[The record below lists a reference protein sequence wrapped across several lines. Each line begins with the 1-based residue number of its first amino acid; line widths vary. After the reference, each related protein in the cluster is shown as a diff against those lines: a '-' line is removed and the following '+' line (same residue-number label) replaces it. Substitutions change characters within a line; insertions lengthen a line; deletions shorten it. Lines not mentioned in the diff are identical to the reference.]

1 MGKASFKRRDK
12 NRFRKVYP
20 YIRKAPVYEYCSPSD
35 IEIEVGEISYS
46 NSDTGTYTFTSTFL
60 NAPMITAI
68 SYDSESNGTAN
79 INVYIDSVSTS
90 SVTIKTSAAFTGK
103 VHFHA
108 IRALKVNFQPL
119 KMVLLT

>member
-35 IEIEVGEISYS
+35 IEIEVGEITYTNADS
-46 NSDTGTYTFTSTFL
+46 GTYTFTSTFL

-79 INVYIDSVSTS
+79 VNVYISAVSTT
-90 SVTIKTSAAFTGK
+90 SVTIKTSAPFTGK

-108 IRALKVNFQPL
+108 IRVEC
-119 KMVLLT
+119 

>member
-20 YIRKAPVYEYCSPSD
+20 YLRKAPVYEYCSTED

-46 NSDTGTYTFTSTFL
+46 NSDTGTYTFSSNFK
-60 NAPMITAI
+60 NAPMITAV
-68 SYDSESNGTAN
+68 SYDSESNSSAN
-79 INVYIDSVSTS
+79 VNVYISSVSTA
-90 SVTIKTSAAFTGK
+90 SVTIKTSAPFTGK

-108 IRALKVNFQPL
+108 IRIDC
-119 KMVLLT
+119 

>member
-46 NSDTGTYTFTSTFL
+46 GSDTGTYTFESTFL
-60 NAPMITAI
+60 TVPMITAI
-68 SYDSESNGTAN
+68 SYDSESNNTAN
-79 INVYIDSVSTS
+79 VNVYIDAVSTT
-90 SVTIKTSAAFTGK
+90 SVTIKTSAPFTGK

-108 IRALKVNFQPL
+108 IRVEC
-119 KMVLLT
+119 